1 MNILAHGILKLLSD
15 GFSLITILMCLVA
28 KVPQIGTIYRLK
40 SAKGISLKGLYLET
54 LSYTVMMAYNYC
66 SGYSLLSYMEY
77 PVLLLQNY
85 VLLALLLMYKRQLMN
100 RNAAMAAAVYVGVT
114 LLVMRFMP
122 AAVLAMFVPLCTPI
136 GALSKVM
143 VLIEILRTR
152 DSTTV
157 NLTTWF
163 ISAFTNL
170 SKFPAIPTVAALYL
184 ICQSFF
190 CSTNLHHLH

>member
-1 MNILAHGILKLLSD
+1 MNILLGLLSD

-28 KVPQIGTIYRLK
+28 KVPQIGTIYRQK
-40 SAKGISLKGLYLET
+40 SAKGISLNGLYLET

-85 VLLALLLMYKRQLMN
+85 VLLALVLTYKRQLMT
-100 RNAAMAAAVYVGVT
+100 RNAATTAGIYAVVT
-114 LLVMRFMP
+114 LLVLRFMP
-122 AAVLAMFVPLCTPI
+122 AAGLAMFVPLCTPV

-143 VLIEILRTR
+143 VMVEILRTR
-152 DSTTV
+152 DSTNV

-170 SKFPAIPTVAALYL
+170 SEFPPDWR
-184 ICQSFF
+184 
-190 CSTNLHHLH
+190 